1 MSVYFDDLG
10 WKDYLY
16 WQKLDKK
23 KVKKIN
29 ELIDSILRDPFD
41 GIGKPEPLRFDLQGC
56 WSRRID
62 GENRLVFKW
71 IEEDRCVVVLQCRYH
86 YERR

>member
-29 ELIDSILRDPFD
+29 ELLDDILRHPHD
-41 GIGKPEPLRFDLQGC
+41 GPGKPEPLRYDLQGF

-62 GENRLVFKW
+62 SENRLVYKW
-71 IEEDRCVVVLQCRYH
+71 IEEEHCVVVLQCRYH